1 MKLSLSVRIAEAFDN
16 KERSSMPL
24 KDMIALA
31 KKYGFQAV
39 CMRASVAGTHTPVE
53 VIRDIRSTLDHA
65 GLQVSMVTGD
75 FAVPSN
81 NDNGPDLLRYI
92 TPHLDL
98 ASELHAPLIRVCMKR
113 QEDIYWAQRAADEAA
128 ERGIRLAHQSHAAS
142 LFEVPANALQ
152 TLRAIH
158 RPNFGLIY
166 EAANWF
172 ICGQEYGPAILKQF
186 EPFLF
191 NVYVQNHI
199 VGPKGVSPLQTWT
212 KGEIRVDHIGI
223 WDKGGVHYDLVMN
236 TLRDMKYAGYVTVH
250 QAFAGVMPVEE
261 SVRRSAEYLKRFV

>member
-16 KERSSMPL
+16 KERSNMPL
-24 KDMIALA
+24 PEMIGLA
-31 KKYGFQAV
+31 KKHGFQAV

-53 VIRDIRSTLDHA
+53 VIRELRNTLDQA

-92 TPHLDL
+92 KPHLDL
-98 ASELHAPLIRVCMKR
+98 ASELRAPLIRVCMKR
-113 QEDIYWAQRAADEAA
+113 EEDIHWARRAADEAA
-128 ERGIRLAHQSHAAS
+128 ERGIRLAHQSHSAS
-142 LFEVPANALQ
+142 MFEVPSNALK
-152 TLRAIH
+152 TLRAIG

-172 ICGQEYGPAILKQF
+172 ISGQEYGPAILKQF
-186 EPFLF
+186 EPYLF

-199 VGPKGVSPLQTWT
+199 VSAKGVSPLQTWT

-223 WDKGGVHYDLVMN
+223 WDRGGVDYDLVMN
-236 TLRDMKYAGYVTVH
+236 TLKRMNYAGYVTVH
-250 QAFAGVMPVEE
+250 QAFAGVMPVDE
-261 SVRRSAEYLKRFV
+261 SVKRSADYLRNFL

>member
-1 MKLSLSVRIAEAFDN
+1 
-16 KERSSMPL
+16 MPL

-53 VIRDIRSTLDHA
+53 VIRDIRNTLDQA

-98 ASELHAPLIRVCMKR
+98 ATELHAPLIRVCMKR
-113 QEDIYWAQRAADEAA
+113 EEDIYWAQRAADEAS

-152 TLRAIH
+152 TLRAIR

-223 WDKGGVHYDLVMN
+223 WDKGGVNYDLVMN